1 MFSQTSIDL
10 KRFVKGGDAA
20 FPQNAFDAVE
30 QLGAYCRLP
39 GLSRP
44 AVELIWIYM
53 LWTQRR
59 QSRRDLARLD
69 ARMLRDI
76 GVAPKDAQRESRKWF
91 WRP

>member
-30 QLGAYCRLP
+30 QLGTYCRLP

-44 AVELIWIYM
+44 AVEMIWIYM
-53 LWTQRR
+53 LWTQR
-59 QSRRDLARLD
+59 SKGRRELARLD

-76 GVAPKDAQRESRKWF
+76 GLTPKQAQLESRKWF